1 MSKLTNAQ
9 LAKLIDMEE
18 YEVARIK
25 SYKKYDEDGN
35 IQLSYDRNSFEEDF
49 VNTTELEHA
58 KQQLA
63 RMTAELERMG
73 VKVHE

>member
-18 YEVARIK
+18 YKVARIK

-49 VNTTELEHA
+49 VNTTELERA

-63 RMTAELERMG
+63 RITAELERMG

>member
-35 IQLSYDRNSFEEDF
+35 IQLSYDRNIFEEDF
-49 VNTTELEHA
+49 INTTELERA

>member
-9 LAKLIDMEE
+9 MAKLIDMEE

-49 VNTTELEHA
+49 VNTTELERA

-63 RMTAELERMG
+63 RMAAELERMG